1 MEYDFKT
8 LTYDSPTPS
17 FSRPASGPSSAAA
30 AHSMYG
36 RPLSL
41 YPKIGGGSAQSSAG
55 HGGVP
60 ARNPPFLN
68 APASPTS
75 SGIGIRVAI
84 KPEYKIT
91 PPPPLLPGLG
101 EIPRSNFHF
110 DFEFERNFIAET
122 MKENP
127 NWSRLGLENS
137 MNKPTEAASSHGP
150 STDPIVSK
158 YIAAGLSR
166 DAVPLAV
173 ANYGDN
179 PTKVKEF
186 ANGFTLLREMGF
198 SSNNVAEALFMND
211 NDTEKAL
218 AHFLNNNTS

>member
-8 LTYDSPTPS
+8 RAYDSPAPS
-17 FSRPASGPSSAAA
+17 
-30 AHSMYG
+30 YG
-36 RPLSL
+36 RPSSGPPSTAAPHPMYGQPTSI
-41 YPKIGGGSAQSSAG
+41 YPKIGGGSAQSAAI

-60 ARNPPFLN
+60 ARNPPFQN
-68 APASPTS
+68 AAAPPTS

-91 PPPPLLPGLG
+91 PPPPLLPQLG
-101 EIPRSNFHF
+101 DIPRSNFHF
-110 DFEFERNFIAET
+110 DFEFERNVMAEAV
-122 MKENP
+122 KENP
-127 NWSRLGLENS
+127 NWSRLGLENPV
-137 MNKPTEAASSHGP
+137 NKPAEAASSHGP
-150 STDPIVSK
+150 SSDPTVSK

-179 PTKVKEF
+179 PIKVKEF
-186 ANGFTLLREMGF
+186 ANGFTILREMGF
-198 SSNNVAEALFMND
+198 SSNNVAEALFMYD